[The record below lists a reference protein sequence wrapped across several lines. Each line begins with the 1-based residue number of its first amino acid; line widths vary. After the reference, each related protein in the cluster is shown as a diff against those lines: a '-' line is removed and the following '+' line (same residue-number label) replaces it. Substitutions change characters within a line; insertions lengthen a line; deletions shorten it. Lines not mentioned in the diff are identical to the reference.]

1 MRRPVGI
8 VLGLITVLLLGAT
21 IVTYSKYRK
30 SAADYAQATSD
41 EQSMR
46 QRYDGAVSEIVMIQD
61 SLNTIVLGGE
71 SVLPETQQG
80 EAPGTLHDTVLS
92 RIATLKASV
101 ERTKD
106 RIEELDAKLKRG
118 GVKIAGM
125 ERMIAGLRKSAAEK
139 EARIAELSSQVDTL
153 QTQVVGL
160 NTEVQTKQ
168 QDLDQKQQELTDKQH
183 ELATIFYTMG
193 TKKELTRSGVVAS
206 KGGVLGFGKTLK
218 PSGTVNESS
227 FTPLDTDQETV
238 IRIPAQKAQ
247 VLSAQPIASYVIQ
260 SVSKDVVELRI
271 VDPKEFRKV
280 KHLVILKA

>member
-1 MRRPVGI
+1 MRKPVGV
-8 VLGLITVLLLGAT
+8 VLALISLLLLGAT
-21 IVTYSKYRK
+21 LVTYSKYKK

-71 SVLPETQQG
+71 SVLPEAQQG

-118 GVKIAGM
+118 GVKIAGL
-125 ERMIAGLRKSAAEK
+125 ERMIAGLRKSASEK
-139 EARIAELSSQVDTL
+139 EARIAALSTQVDTL

-160 NTEVQTKQ
+160 NTEVQSKQ

-193 TKKELTRSGVVAS
+193 TKKELTKSGVIAT
-206 KGGVLGFGKTLK
+206 KGGVLGFGKT
-218 PSGTVNESS
+218 PRPTGTVNESS

-247 VLSAQPIASYVIQ
+247 VLTAQPVASYTIQ
-260 SVSKDVVELRI
+260 PVSKDEVELRI

-280 KHLVILKA
+280 RHLIILKA

>member
-1 MRRPVGI
+1 MRKPVGV
-8 VLGLITVLLLGAT
+8 VLALISVLLLGAT

-30 SAADYAQATSD
+30 SASDYAQATSD

-71 SVLPETQQG
+71 SVLPEAQQG

-118 GVKIAGM
+118 GVKIAGL
-125 ERMIAGLRKSAAEK
+125 ERMIAGLRKSASDK
-139 EARIAELSSQVDTL
+139 EARIAMLSTQVDTL
-153 QTQVVGL
+153 QTQVAGL

-193 TKKELTRSGVVAS
+193 TKKELTKSGVIAT
-206 KGGVLGFGKTLK
+206 KGGVLGFGKTPK
-218 PSGTVNESS
+218 PTGTVNESS

-247 VLSAQPIASYVIQ
+247 VLSAQPIASYTIQ
-260 SVSKDVVELRI
+260 PVSKTEVELRI
-271 VDPKEFRKV
+271 TDPKEFRKV
-280 KHLVILKA
+280 KHLIILKA

>member
-1 MRRPVGI
+1 MRKPVGV
-8 VLGLITVLLLGAT
+8 VLALISLLLLGAT
-21 IVTYSKYRK
+21 LVTYSKYKK

-71 SVLPETQQG
+71 SVLPEAQQG

-118 GVKIAGM
+118 GVKIAGL
-125 ERMIAGLRKSAAEK
+125 ERMIAGLRKSASDK
-139 EARIAELSSQVDTL
+139 EARIAALSTQVDTL

-160 NTEVQTKQ
+160 NTEVQSKQ
-168 QDLDQKQQELTDKQH
+168 QDLDQKQQELTDRQH

-193 TKKELTRSGVVAS
+193 TKKELTKSGVIAT
-206 KGGVLGFGKTLK
+206 KGGVLGFGKT
-218 PSGTVNESS
+218 PRPTGTVNESN

-247 VLSAQPIASYVIQ
+247 VLTAQPVASYTIQ
-260 SVSKDVVELRI
+260 PVSKDVVELRI

-280 KHLVILKA
+280 RHLIILKA

>member
-1 MRRPVGI
+1 MRKPVGI
-8 VLGLITVLLLGAT
+8 VLALITLLLLGAT

-30 SAADYAQATSD
+30 SASDYAQATAD

-71 SVLPETQQG
+71 SVLPEGQQVEG
-80 EAPGTLHDTVLS
+80 PGTLHDTVLS

-101 ERTKD
+101 ERTKG
-106 RIEELDAKLKRG
+106 RIEELDAKLKKS
-118 GVKIAGM
+118 GVKVAGL
-125 ERMIAGLRKSAAEK
+125 ERMIAGLRKSASEK
-139 EARIAELSSQVDTL
+139 EARIAELSTQVDGL
-153 QTQVVGL
+153 QTQVTGL

-168 QDLDQKQQELTDKQH
+168 QDLDQKQQELADKQH

-193 TKKELTRSGVVAS
+193 TKKELTQSGVIAS
-206 KGGVLGFGKTLK
+206 KGGVLGFGKTPK
-218 PSGTVNESS
+218 PTGTVNESS

-238 IRIPAQKAQ
+238 IRIPAQKAE
-247 VLSAQPIASYVIQ
+247 VLSAQPIASYTIQ
-260 SVSKDVVELRI
+260 PVSKDLVELRI

-280 KHLVILKA
+280 KHLIILKA

>member
-1 MRRPVGI
+1 MRKPVGV
-8 VLGLITVLLLGAT
+8 VLALISLLLLGAT
-21 IVTYSKYRK
+21 LVTYSKYKK

-71 SVLPETQQG
+71 SVLPEAQQG

-118 GVKIAGM
+118 GVKIAGL
-125 ERMIAGLRKSAAEK
+125 ERMIAGLRKSASDK
-139 EARIAELSSQVDTL
+139 EARIAALSTQVDTL

-168 QDLDQKQQELTDKQH
+168 QDLDQKQQELTDRQH

-193 TKKELTRSGVVAS
+193 TKKELTKSGVIAT
-206 KGGVLGFGKTLK
+206 KGGVLGFGKT
-218 PSGTVNESS
+218 PRPTGTVNESN

-247 VLSAQPIASYVIQ
+247 VLTAQPVASYTIQ
-260 SVSKDVVELRI
+260 PVSKDVVELRI

-280 KHLVILKA
+280 RHLIILKA

>member
-1 MRRPVGI
+1 MRKPVGV
-8 VLGLITVLLLGAT
+8 VLALISLLLLGAT
-21 IVTYSKYRK
+21 LVTYSKYKK

-71 SVLPETQQG
+71 SVLPEAQQG

-118 GVKIAGM
+118 GVKIAGL
-125 ERMIAGLRKSAAEK
+125 ERMIAGLRKSASEK
-139 EARIAELSSQVDTL
+139 EARIAALSTQVDTL

-193 TKKELTRSGVVAS
+193 TKKELTKSGVIAT
-206 KGGVLGFGKTLK
+206 KGGVLGFGKT
-218 PSGTVNESS
+218 PRPTGTVNESN

-247 VLSAQPIASYVIQ
+247 VLTAQPVASYTIQ
-260 SVSKDVVELRI
+260 PVSKDVVELRI

-280 KHLVILKA
+280 RHLIILKA

>member
-1 MRRPVGI
+1 MRKPVGV
-8 VLGLITVLLLGAT
+8 VLALISLLLLGAT
-21 IVTYSKYRK
+21 LVTYSKYKK

-71 SVLPETQQG
+71 SVLPTAQQG
-80 EAPGTLHDTVLS
+80 EAPGTLHDTVLA

-118 GVKIAGM
+118 GVKIAGL
-125 ERMIAGLRKSAAEK
+125 ERMIAGLRKSASEK
-139 EARIAELSSQVDTL
+139 EARIAMLSTQVDTL
-153 QTQVVGL
+153 QTQVAGL

-193 TKKELTRSGVVAS
+193 TKKELTRSGVIAT
-206 KGGVLGFGKTLK
+206 KGGVLGFGKTPK
-218 PSGTVNESS
+218 PTGTVNESS

-247 VLSAQPIASYVIQ
+247 VLTAQPIASYTIQ
-260 SVSKDVVELRI
+260 PVSKDVVELRI

-280 KHLVILKA
+280 RHLIILKA

>member
-1 MRRPVGI
+1 MRKPVGV
-8 VLGLITVLLLGAT
+8 VLALVSLLLLGAT
-21 IVTYSKYRK
+21 IMTYSKYKK
-30 SAADYAQATSD
+30 SAADFAQATSD

-118 GVKIAGM
+118 GVKIAGL
-125 ERMIAGLRKSAAEK
+125 EHMIAGLRKSASEK
-139 EARIAELSSQVDTL
+139 EARIAMLSTQVDTL

-193 TKKELTRSGVVAS
+193 TKKELTRSGVIAS
-206 KGGVLGFGKTLK
+206 KGGVLGFGKTPK

-247 VLSAQPIASYVIQ
+247 VLSAQPVASYTIQ
-260 SVSKDVVELRI
+260 PVSKTEVELRI
-271 VDPKEFRKV
+271 TDPKEFRKV
-280 KHLVILKA
+280 KHLIILKA

>member
-1 MRRPVGI
+1 MRKPVGV
-8 VLGLITVLLLGAT
+8 VLALISLLLLGAT
-21 IVTYSKYRK
+21 LVTYSKYKK

-71 SVLPETQQG
+71 SVLPEAQQG

-118 GVKIAGM
+118 GVKIAGL
-125 ERMIAGLRKSAAEK
+125 ERMIAGLRKSASEK
-139 EARIAELSSQVDTL
+139 EARIAALSTQVDTL

-160 NTEVQTKQ
+160 NTEVQSKQ
-168 QDLDQKQQELTDKQH
+168 QDLDQKQQELTDRQH

-193 TKKELTRSGVVAS
+193 TKKELTKSGVIAT
-206 KGGVLGFGKTLK
+206 KGGVLGFGKT
-218 PSGTVNESS
+218 PRPTGTVNESS

-247 VLSAQPIASYVIQ
+247 VLTAQPVASYTIQ
-260 SVSKDVVELRI
+260 PVSKDEVELRI

-280 KHLVILKA
+280 RHLIILKA

>member
-1 MRRPVGI
+1 MRRSVGI
-8 VLGLITVLLLGAT
+8 VLGVITVLLLGAT
-21 IVTYSKYRK
+21 VVTYSKYRK
-30 SAADYAQATSD
+30 SASDYAQATAN
-41 EQSMR
+41 EESMR

-71 SVLPETQQG
+71 SVLPAGQQLEG
-80 EAPGTLHDTVLS
+80 PGTLHDTVLS

-118 GVKIAGM
+118 GVKIAGL
-125 ERMIAGLRKSAAEK
+125 EKMIAGLRKSASEK
-139 EARIAELSSQVDTL
+139 EERIAQLSTQVDTL
-153 QTQVVGL
+153 QTQVAGL

-168 QDLDQKQQELTDKQH
+168 QDIELKQQELTEKQH

-193 TKKELTRSGVVAS
+193 TKKELTRSGVIAS

-218 PSGTVNESS
+218 PTGTVNESS
-227 FTPLDTDQETV
+227 FTPLDTDEETV
-238 IRIPAQKAQ
+238 IRIPAEKAQ
-247 VLSAQPIASYVIQ
+247 VLSAQPIASYTIQ
-260 SVSKDVVELRI
+260 PISKDVVELRI